1 MEPTTAALIAVS
13 AAMLGAFT
21 AWTLNYIQ
29 KAGRLSITWRLREP
43 GTTTIEVIA
52 KNTGQRQL
60 RNVHITSSR
69 EGFRPVRLEE
79 MGPGQEYCIESLC
92 GKKESREYYT
102 NTTWKHDMGCPGQRW
117 RINPVDFSEIQTGE
131 LPPER
136 VIANVL
142 LEVEKYIKD
151 SPVVRSAGAT
161 KSITGPNLGE
171 WVLPPGII
179 AVLLPDTT
187 EARRQ
192 YIRKSTTLGSNRV
205 QRRANR
211 SSVGTHAPRERL
223 QIVIDPDVLSE
234 DDMLK
239 TQQYLSEP
247 TLTVNHNFRHPELN
261 QKSEYLLHQSTWP
274 PRSALIAEG
283 EAEYL
288 QPPRDDS
295 KKDGPAS

>member
-1 MEPTTAALIAVS
+1 
-13 AAMLGAFT
+13 MLGAFT

-69 EGFRPVRLEE
+69 EGFRPVRLE

-171 WVLPPGII
+171 WVLPQASSQFCSPTPRSETAVYPQVHYTWKQPGPKTSKPLVSRDARTKRETSNSYRPRRPIRGRYAKDT
-179 AVLLPDTT
+179 AVL
-187 EARRQ
+187 
-192 YIRKSTTLGSNRV
+192 K
-205 QRRANR
+205 
-211 SSVGTHAPRERL
+211 
-223 QIVIDPDVLSE
+223 
-234 DDMLK
+234 
-239 TQQYLSEP
+239 
-247 TLTVNHNFRHPELN
+247 
-261 QKSEYLLHQSTWP
+261 
-274 PRSALIAEG
+274 
-283 EAEYL
+283 
-288 QPPRDDS
+288 RD
-295 KKDGPAS
+295 

>member
-171 WVLPPGII
+171 WVLPQASSQFCSPTPQKRDGSIS
-179 AVLLPDTT
+179 ASPLHL
-187 EARRQ
+187 EATGSKDEQTARQ
-192 YIRKSTTLGSNRV
+192 SGR
-205 QRRANR
+205 
-211 SSVGTHAPRERL
+211 THQER
-223 QIVIDPDVLSE
+223 DF
-234 DDMLK
+234 K
-239 TQQYLSEP
+239 
-247 TLTVNHNFRHPELN
+247 
-261 QKSEYLLHQSTWP
+261 
-274 PRSALIAEG
+274 
-283 EAEYL
+283 
-288 QPPRDDS
+288 
-295 KKDGPAS
+295 